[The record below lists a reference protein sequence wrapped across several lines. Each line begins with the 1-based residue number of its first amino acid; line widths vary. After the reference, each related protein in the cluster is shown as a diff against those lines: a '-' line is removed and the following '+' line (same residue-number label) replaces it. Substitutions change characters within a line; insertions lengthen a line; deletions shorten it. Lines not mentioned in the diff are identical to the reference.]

1 MVLHEMRREIAAGGA
16 SSRSARHLHAP
27 FTEIMELVT
36 EVLPTGVVFEDFGG
50 FPWPVGEVCVD
61 RHRFGAVQEGCR
73 EGRVRPEKVP
83 SADGSIEGPVFC
95 VHLRNTIAESL
106 RVAEETGECR
116 YLVSFFRR
124 DKVRLARAGCR
135 DDSKKVYAKCAFR
148 LSYAKV
154 HLTQRCLGPSLALVT
169 VSRQANCHLELS
181 TDITYQK
188 HLGHIVPSH
197 RALLEPQKLCCRS
210 SRTWGR
216 FATMS

>member
-1 MVLHEMRREIAAGGA
+1 MRREIAAGGA

-116 YLVSFFRR
+116 FLVSFFAETRF
-124 DKVRLARAGCR
+124 G
-135 DDSKKVYAKCAFR
+135 S
-148 LSYAKV
+148 
-154 HLTQRCLGPSLALVT
+154 
-169 VSRQANCHLELS
+169 
-181 TDITYQK
+181 
-188 HLGHIVPSH
+188 
-197 RALLEPQKLCCRS
+197 LEPAAVMTS
-210 SRTWGR
+210 SKSMQSVLFDCHMPRYI
-216 FATMS
+216 